1 MSRRIRLTFVDEGV
15 SVDAEL
21 LEVEAPQTCR
31 AVWDALPLEEEG
43 IHAVYSGSEIAY
55 FLSEDLVIPPENLTN
70 HTLPG
75 DIGYYRL
82 EPGLKHGWL
91 DGITELCWFY
101 GRDGRPNMPDG
112 PVAVNLFARM
122 IGDTR
127 DFCAVCYRIRREGV
141 KRVRIER
148 VV

>member
-1 MSRRIRLTFVDEGV
+1 MPRKIRLTFIEEGV
-15 SVDAEL
+15 SVDAEM
-21 LEVEAPQTCR
+21 LEDEAPKTCQ
-31 AVWDALPLEEEG
+31 AVWDALPMEEDG

-55 FLSEDLVIPPENLTN
+55 FLSEDIVIPPENLTSR
-70 HTLPG
+70 TLPG
-75 DIGYYRL
+75 DICYYRL
-82 EPGLKHGWL
+82 EPGLMHGWL

-122 IGDTR
+122 IGDMTS
-127 DFCAVCYRIRREGV
+127 FFEVCFRIRREGV

-148 VV
+148 VA

>member
-1 MSRRIRLTFVDEGV
+1 MARRIRLTFVAEGV

-21 LEVEAPQTCR
+21 LEDEAPKTCEV
-31 AVWDALPLEEEG
+31 VWDALPLEEEG

-55 FLSEDLVIPPENLTN
+55 FLSEDVVIPPENLTSR
-70 HTLPG
+70 TLPG
-75 DIGYYRL
+75 DICYYRL
-82 EPGLKHGWL
+82 EPGLMHGWL

-122 IGDTR
+122 IGDTAS
-127 DFCAVCYRIRREGV
+127 FFEVCYRIRREGV

-148 VV
+148 AV